1 MKKLETKLQ
10 MPLRTRKWELTQL
23 NVKFTELINLQR
35 VDNKFI
41 CYTKKYHGT
50 FSPGKSKKKGK
61 QTRQ

>member
-10 MPLRTRKWELTQL
+10 MPLRKWELTQL

-41 CYTKKYHGT
+41 CYAKKYHGT
-50 FSPGKSKKKGK
+50 FFLGKSKKKGK